1 MEKPYLADQ
10 IFEKIQQLAYGEYE
24 NCTFRSCNLEGA
36 DLKNFQFV
44 GCRFEDCNLSLVK
57 LSGASLQQVQF
68 IGCKMQGLHFEACN
82 PFLLEYQFER
92 CVLNLS
98 SFYQTKSKKTTFHTC
113 VLHEVDF
120 TEADFSEGK
129 FTECDLAGALF
140 DRTILEKADFRSAYN
155 YTISPAL
162 NRLKKARFSQDG
174 LAGLLSD
181 IGIEIS

>member
-10 IFEKIQQLAYGEYE
+10 TFEKIQQLAYGEYE

-57 LSGASLQQVQF
+57 LSGTSLQQIEFV
-68 IGCKMQGLHFEACN
+68 GCKMQGLHFEACN
-82 PFLLEYQFER
+82 PFLLEYTFTQ

-98 SFYQTKSKKTTFHTC
+98 SFYQTKSKKTSFQNC
-113 VLHEVDF
+113 VLHEVDM
-120 TEADFSEGK
+120 TEADFSEAK
-129 FTECDLAGALF
+129 FEECDLAGALF

-162 NRLKKARFSQDG
+162 NRLKKAKFSREG

>member
-10 IFEKIQQLAYGEYE
+10 TFEKIQQLAYGEYE

-82 PFLLEYQFER
+82 PFLLEYQFEH